1 MTNLETGEHP
11 VVAGVDGSESALHA
25 VRWAAHEAARRKT
38 SLRLVHVCHLVPVRH
53 PRQVAPPPDYRL
65 AVLDQGRH
73 WLTEAEEAVRHAT
86 PNLPVTADLRDGIT
100 ADLLIEESRAAQ
112 LVVLGSR
119 GLGGFSSLLVGSV
132 AIALS
137 AHGHCPIVVVRSG
150 AAVQQAHEEG
160 PVVAGVDG
168 TELSDEA
175 VAFAFDAA
183 TARGAPLVAV
193 HAWSDAE
200 IAVAW
205 AALPGTIDRDYLQ
218 AREEQ
223 VLTERIALWRAKFPD
238 VAVREVVVRDRP
250 VHALLRHA
258 AGAALV
264 VVGSRGRGAFTGLG
278 LGSVSQGVLHHAEC
292 PVAVVRTGRTEP
304 TRPGP

>member
-1 MTNLETGEHP
+1 MTDIQTGEHP
-11 VVAGVDGSESALHA
+11 VVVGVDGSESALHA
-25 VRWAAHEAARRKT
+25 VRWAAREAARRKT
-38 SLRLVHVCHLVPVRH
+38 SLRMVHVCHLIPVRH
-53 PRQVAPPPDYRL
+53 PRRITPPVDYRL

-86 PNLPVTADLRDGIT
+86 PNLAITADLRDGTT

-137 AHGHCPIVVVRSG
+137 AHSHCPVVVVRSG
-150 AAVQQAHEEG
+150 AADQRAHEEG
-160 PVVAGVDG
+160 PVVVGVDG

-183 TARGAPLVAV
+183 AARRVPLVAV

-200 IAVAW
+200 IAAAW
-205 AALPGTIDRDYLQ
+205 TALPAGIDRDYLQ
-218 AREEQ
+218 TREEQ
-223 VLTERIALWRAKFPD
+223 VLTERVAPWRAKFPD

-264 VVGSRGRGAFTGLG
+264 VVGSRGRGALTGLG
-278 LGSVSQGVLHHAEC
+278 LGSVSQGMLHHAEC
-292 PVAVVRTGRTEP
+292 PAAVVRTGRT
-304 TRPGP
+304 

>member
-1 MTNLETGEHP
+1 MTDTQTGEHP
-11 VVAGVDGSESALHA
+11 VVVGVDGSESAVHA
-25 VRWAAHEAARRKT
+25 ARWAAREAARRKT
-38 SLRLVHVCHLVPVRH
+38 SLRMVHVCHLVPVRH
-53 PRQVAPPPDYRL
+53 PRQLAPPVDYRL

-73 WLTEAEEAVRHAT
+73 WLTEAEEAVRHAI
-86 PNLPVTADLRDGIT
+86 PDLAITADLRDGIT
-100 ADLLIEESRAAQ
+100 ADLLIEESRTAQ

-137 AHGHCPIVVVRSG
+137 AHGRCPVVVVRSD
-150 AAVQQAHEEG
+150 AAGRHAHEEG
-160 PVVAGVDG
+160 PVVVGVDG
-168 TELSDEA
+168 TEISDEA
-175 VAFAFDAA
+175 VAFAFEAA
-183 TARGAPLVAV
+183 AARSTPLVAV

-200 IAVAW
+200 IAAAW
-205 AALPGTIDRDYLQ
+205 TALPGAVDRDYLQ

-223 VLTERIALWRAKFPD
+223 GLTERIAPWRAKFPD

-264 VVGSRGRGAFTGLG
+264 IVGSRGRGALTGLG
-278 LGSVSQGVLHHAEC
+278 LGSVSQGMLHHAEC
-292 PVAVVRTGRTEP
+292 PVAVARTE
-304 TRPGP
+304 RV